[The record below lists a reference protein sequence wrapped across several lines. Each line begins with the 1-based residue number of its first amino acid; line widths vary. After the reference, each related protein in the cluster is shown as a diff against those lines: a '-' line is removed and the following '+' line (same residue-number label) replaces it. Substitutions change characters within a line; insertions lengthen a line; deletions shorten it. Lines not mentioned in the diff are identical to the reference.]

1 MKYLNINTID
11 EVRIYT
17 DNTNIPN
24 GYGLNINGIV
34 LTAYH
39 VVQNVNF
46 IKIKNIDFIID
57 VIIDEYDIAVLRES
71 DKTINYD
78 LFLSSL
84 KKYVND
90 NNKISNIEKLHNIY
104 CNIQDLKIKYEDIEC
119 DFIKTNIFPP
129 IPIFVFS
136 SDTSDDYSGYSGS
149 SVLYKNNIYGLLISQ
164 DVQTNKIKVLPIE
177 IIYYI
182 LNNYVKNLMVFH
194 YIPINIKDN
203 VITNNF
209 RNLIK
214 NDIIHKI
221 NDIIIENNM
230 IYDNRI
236 QNLIP
241 IETYLII
248 NGFKD
253 IKIQFYRNTRNGK
266 RLHNTNIRLKVF
278 SYKNITLNFRDTQKY
293 KEINN
298 IIFSELSEEYILEL
312 FHKNIKVS
320 DDIYENLYSNTKT
333 IFMKD
338 INDKLLRRK
347 IEKNNIDLNC
357 ELYILNKI
365 SGRKINKLDDLEKY
379 KEFKNITIEL
389 IDSKMNNIKIKI

>member
-1 MKYLNINTID
+1 
-11 EVRIYT
+11 
-17 DNTNIPN
+17 
-24 GYGLNINGIV
+24 
-34 LTAYH
+34 
-39 VVQNVNF
+39 
-46 IKIKNIDFIID
+46 
-57 VIIDEYDIAVLRES
+57 
-71 DKTINYD
+71 
-78 LFLSSL
+78 
-84 KKYVND
+84 
-90 NNKISNIEKLHNIY
+90 
-104 CNIQDLKIKYEDIEC
+104 
-119 DFIKTNIFPP
+119 
-129 IPIFVFS
+129 
-136 SDTSDDYSGYSGS
+136 
-149 SVLYKNNIYGLLISQ
+149 
-164 DVQTNKIKVLPIE
+164 
-177 IIYYI
+177 
-182 LNNYVKNLMVFH
+182 
-194 YIPINIKDN
+194 
-203 VITNNF
+203 
-209 RNLIK
+209 
-214 NDIIHKI
+214 
-221 NDIIIENNM
+221 
-230 IYDNRI
+230 
-236 QNLIP
+236 LIP